1 MTALRVGLYLSCIRR
16 GKKQYNMDLT
26 TIAHS
31 TRDSQIH
38 DNSVCVLCPHCPP
51 PPPVVVTV
59 VCGMDKRIGRME
71 GTATDRRLDSVI
83 ICRSVSRLILFFFS
97 SSS

>member
-1 MTALRVGLYLSCIRR
+1 MTALREGLYLSCIRR

-38 DNSVCVLCPHCPP
+38 DNTVCVHPAHSPP

-59 VCGMDKRIGRME
+59 VCGMDKRIGHR
-71 GTATDRRLDSVI
+71 GNGN
-83 ICRSVSRLILFFFS
+83 
-97 SSS
+97 